1 MTWFTAKNHCET
13 KGGKLVEIDSK
24 DENMALVGEINRGG
38 YNVIYNN
45 TYINRRGYVE
55 RKMNFWIGL
64 SDVKSEG
71 NWRLASNNLN
81 PSYLNWHKGEP
92 SNETDQDCARLRI
105 VPYLPFKNTWSD
117 INCKAKAQGHFSLH
131 ALCEYDSLTN
141 RRPIEDTTKGASTK
155 SYYAH

>member
-1 MTWFTAKNHCET
+1 MTWFEAKDHCKRE
-13 KGGKLVEIDSK
+13 GGKLVEINSEEENKALADEIKRANHTTDSDGK
-24 DENMALVGEINRGG
+24 KIH
-38 YNVIYNN
+38 
-45 TYINRRGYVE
+45 
-55 RKMNFWIGL
+55 FWIGL
-64 SDVKSEG
+64 SDVTNEG
-71 NWRLASNNLN
+71 EWRLASNESKKT
-81 PSYLNWHKGEP
+81 SYLNWQTGEP

-155 SYYAH
+155 SYHGH